1 MLARLHHEHW
11 GTSRVSNAEWGTV
24 CDRPALGRA
33 DSGLGSVLP
42 CTQPQEEFAR
52 CILLGL
58 GNANLNCVIIS
69 LAVLLFHSPRGL
81 LRHTDWNIICS
92 SCCHRAPFS
101 SSLHAGFHICK
112 LSCLLPG
119 LATLTARELN
129 LLSSQAIAQQGLAEK

>member
-92 SCCHRAPFS
+92 SCYHRVPFS
-101 SSLHAGFHICK
+101 SSLVCPVDRLCFTPTSASWRVGINLHHA
-112 LSCLLPG
+112 
-119 LATLTARELN
+119 A
-129 LLSSQAIAQQGLAEK
+129 